1 MRGFASPAASPTA
14 RRMKDDAPQR
24 MTVTAIAGIP
34 AIQPGDELSSILL
47 DAFEANGET
56 PVDGD
61 VIVVAQKVV
70 SKAEGRYRNLADVDP
85 SPRAKQLAEA
95 VEKDP
100 RLVELV
106 LSESH
111 EVLRQ
116 APGVLVVVHRLG
128 YVLANAG
135 IDASNLDREADTVLL
150 LPEDPDR
157 WCRDFRRDVRARF
170 GAEVGVIVND
180 SLGRAWRNGTVGVAL
195 GAAGLPALV
204 DLRGHAD
211 LFGRPL
217 RVTEVGVADELAA
230 AASIMMGQASEGRPA
245 CLIRGFPYPLV
256 GGGGGDLIRPADRD
270 LFR

>member
-1 MRGFASPAASPTA
+1 MTN
-14 RRMKDDAPQR
+14 DAPER
-24 MTVTAIAGIP
+24 MTVTAVAGIP
-34 AIQPGDELSSILL
+34 AIQPGDDLSAILL

-56 PVDGD
+56 PGDGD
-61 VIVVAQKVV
+61 VIVVAQKIV
-70 SKAEGRYRNLADVDP
+70 SKAEGRYRDLADVAP
-85 SPRAKQLAEA
+85 SPRALELAEA
-95 VEKDP
+95 AEKDP

-106 LSESH
+106 LSESQK
-111 EVLRQ
+111 VLRH

-135 IDASNLDREADTVLL
+135 IDASNLDRDVNTVLL

-157 WCRDFRRDVRARF
+157 WCGEFRRDVDGRY
-170 GAEVGVIVND
+170 GANVGVIVND

-204 DLRGHAD
+204 DLRGQAD

-230 AASIMMGQASEGRPA
+230 AASIMMGQAGEGRPA
-245 CLIRGFPYPLV
+245 CLIRGFPYPLAD
-256 GGGGGDLIRPADRD
+256 GDGGDLIRPENRD